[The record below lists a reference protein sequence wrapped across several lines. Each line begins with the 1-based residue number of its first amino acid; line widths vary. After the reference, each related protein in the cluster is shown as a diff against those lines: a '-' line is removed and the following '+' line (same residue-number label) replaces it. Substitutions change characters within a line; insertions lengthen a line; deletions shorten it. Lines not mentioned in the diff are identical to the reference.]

1 MIAYVLRYAAYEYII
16 IIEKSGMKEQYEMR
30 YSLMTLPDGSEVT
43 FSEERPDKT
52 IKVFY
57 ERWNRER
64 DDFDSME
71 MVLPNGKM
79 EKIIGYSEEEAKKEE
94 HYMENMAP
102 LLKRFAKQGGVG
114 QRACR
119 RGDVFVIAGKFVV
132 SDSGPL
138 ISMVKIGRLDLLN
151 EMFGEVVVPR
161 SVFDEIMSNKK
172 FPGEREK
179 IETSSFITVDDAD
192 DNAFVQSLMK
202 KSGIQRGT
210 AEAIC
215 LIKRKFKGQNVPLLV
230 DGDACDVVKNEGI
243 NAVGTI
249 DTLERALKEKR
260 VTNEE
265 LSQYADILEITRRYS
280 ESELQQIRKLLKP
293 QETVAPP
300 DLDKI
305 ANKYMTANS

>member
-1 MIAYVLRYAAYEYII
+1 
-16 IIEKSGMKEQYEMR
+16 MKEQYNMR

-57 ERWNRER
+57 ERWNKEL

-71 MVLPNGKM
+71 MVLPNGRM

-114 QRACR
+114 QRVCR
-119 RGDVFVIAGKFVV
+119 RGDVFIIAGKFVV
-132 SDSGPL
+132 SDSDPL

-161 SVFDEIMSNKK
+161 SVFDEITSNKK

-179 IETSSFITVDDAD
+179 FEAASFITVADAD
-192 DNAFVQSLMK
+192 DNSFVQSLME
-202 KSGIQRGT
+202 KSGIPRGT

-215 LIKRKFKGQNVPLLV
+215 LIKKKFRNRGASLLV
-230 DGDACDVVKNEGI
+230 DDDACDIVKNEGI

-249 DTLERALKEKR
+249 GILERALKEKR
-260 VTNEE
+260 VTKAE
-265 LSQYADILEITRRYS
+265 LSQYAGILEVTRHYS
-280 ESELQQIRKLLKP
+280 GSELQQLRKYQEP

-300 DLDKI
+300 DLDRI
-305 ANKYMTANS
+305 ASKYMAENM